1 VKPLQRLV
9 CDGNW
14 LPDQPIDLTP
24 EQRHY
29 LVRVLRLAIGDRFIV
44 LNGQGQSWIAQLTDP
59 NSSDPN
65 ATGSD
70 ATCLEVLA
78 PDLTSSP
85 RVRLLLA
92 LPKQGFDEVVRQ
104 ATELGVSEIQPVL
117 SQRTILKPSDNKLD
131 RWQRI
136 AQEAAE
142 QSERLWVPQ
151 VQAPLDLKTA
161 LTQFGSPVGPSYI
174 CTARGNPPSLAR
186 RLVADRLGDTPLTI
200 AIGPEGGWTPDE
212 VELAQ
217 GLGYQAVSLGTGI
230 LRAVTAPLAV
240 LAIVATV
247 IDLIDQ
253 PGTEG
258 SGLPFTE
265 EC

>member
-1 VKPLQRLV
+1 
-9 CDGNW
+9 
-14 LPDQPIDLTP
+14 
-24 EQRHY
+24 
-29 LVRVLRLAIGDRFIV
+29 
-44 LNGQGQSWIAQLTDP
+44 
-59 NSSDPN
+59 
-65 ATGSD
+65 
-70 ATCLEVLA
+70 
-78 PDLTSSP
+78 
-85 RVRLLLA
+85 
-92 LPKQGFDEVVRQ
+92 VVRQ

-161 LTQFGSPVGPSYI
+161 LTQFGSPVGPGYI
-174 CTARGNPPSLAR
+174 CTARGNPPSLAQ

-247 IDLIDQ
+247 VELGVHELDVRRQII
-253 PGTEG
+253 
-258 SGLPFTE
+258 S
-265 EC
+265 

>member
-1 VKPLQRLV
+1 V

-14 LPDQPIDLTP
+14 LPDQPIDLSP
-24 EQRHY
+24 DQRHY

-44 LNGQGQSWIAQLTDP
+44 LNGQGQSWIAQITDP
-59 NSSDPN
+59 D
-65 ATGSD
+65 ATGAD

-78 PDLTSSP
+78 PELSSGP

-151 VQAPLDLKTA
+151 IQAPLDFKQA
-161 LTQFGSPVGPSYI
+161 LTQWGPGYI

-186 RLVADRLGDTPLTI
+186 RLVADRLGDQPLTI
-200 AIGPEGGWTPDE
+200 AIGPEGGWTPTE

-217 GLGYQAVSLGTGI
+217 GLEYQAVSLGTGI

-247 IDLIDQ
+247 VELGVHELDVRRQII
-253 PGTEG
+253 
-258 SGLPFTE
+258 S
-265 EC
+265 

>member
-14 LPDQPIDLTP
+14 LPDQPIDLSP
-24 EQRHY
+24 DQRHY

-44 LNGQGQSWIAQLTDP
+44 LNGQGQSWIAQLTELA
-59 NSSDPN
+59 

-78 PDLTSSP
+78 PELSSGP

-161 LTQFGSPVGPSYI
+161 LTQNQAIAPGYI

-186 RLVADRLGDTPLTI
+186 RLVADRLGDKPLTI
-200 AIGPEGGWTPDE
+200 AIGPEGGWTPAE

-247 IDLIDQ
+247 VELGDRRD
-253 PGTEG
+253 
-258 SGLPFTE
+258 
-265 EC
+265 

>member
-9 CDGNW
+9 CDGDW
-14 LPDQPIDLTP
+14 QPDQPIELTP
-24 EQRHY
+24 DQRHY
-29 LVRVLRLAIGDRFIV
+29 LVRVLRLTIGDRFIV
-44 LNGQGQSWIAQLTDP
+44 LNGQGKSWIAQLTD
-59 NSSDPN
+59 
-65 ATGSD
+65 GG
-70 ATCLEVLA
+70 ATCLEAL
-78 PDLTSSP
+78 PPESNWGP
-85 RVRLLLA
+85 RVTLLLA

-151 VQAPLDLKTA
+151 IQSPLDLKPA
-161 LTQFGSPVGPSYI
+161 LSRSAPGYI
-174 CTARGNPPSLAR
+174 CTARGNPPSLAH
-186 RLVADRLGDTPLTI
+186 RLAQRLAAAPIETQTLTI
-200 AIGPEGGWTPDE
+200 AIGPEGGWTPAE

-217 GLGYQAVSLGTGI
+217 NLDYEAVSLGAGI

-247 IDLIDQ
+247 LELADRRD
-253 PGTEG
+253 
-258 SGLPFTE
+258 
-265 EC
+265 